1 MAEHTD
7 DHFEQLGGLGPETS
21 NSERVRRMKRLL
33 RQLYKDEFSGSRLRL
48 PPFKVKG
55 LVVSLS
61 LLSIVIFGVTTL
73 YNFNIFITFEEK
85 ILSAKGHIQ
94 DALQRRAN
102 LFTNLINLTLNQAA
116 LEQEVFRH
124 VADVRAAMAGQE
136 RGRKD
141 GGVAGDKQPGAGDS
155 KPGESAGAATRA
167 QGLAAALSGME
178 GASSMAKLMAVV
190 EQYPEIKSST
200 TYQQLMDKLVEI
212 EDRIISRRDG
222 YNEDVRVYNTL
233 ITSFPWYILAHITGF
248 KRYEYFTMDSMN
260 QSDKQVL
267 SNLSSMEFQ
276 RLLPLAPGQKQD
288 ANRKELPVQ
297 QGDGKL
303 PANKESA
310 P

>member
-1 MAEHTD
+1 MAEHPD

-33 RQLYKDEFSGSRLRL
+33 RQLYKDEFATNRLRL
-48 PPFKVKG
+48 PPIKIKG
-55 LVVSLS
+55 LVVFLS

-94 DALQRRAN
+94 DAMQRRAN

-136 RGRKD
+136 KGRKD
-141 GGVAGDKQPGAGDS
+141 GGASGDKSVGPAGEA
-155 KPGESAGAATRA
+155 KPGESAGASNRA
-167 QGLAAALSGME
+167 QGLSSALAGME
-178 GASSMAKLMAVV
+178 GGASMAKLMAVV

-212 EDRIISRRDG
+212 EDRIIMRRDG

-248 KRYEYFTMDSMN
+248 KRYDYFTMDSMN

-267 SNLSSMEFQ
+267 SNLSSMVFQ
-276 RLLPLAPGQKQD
+276 RLLPLAPGQKND
-288 ANRKELPVQ
+288 ASHREMPDSKT
-297 QGDGKL
+297 
-303 PANKESA
+303 PADKGGV